1 MHETL
6 PLKKEQTDLSV
17 RVLVSA
23 FADDVMWKAI
33 LPDTEERNR
42 VMPVL
47 WRGVVAYCQRYGIVR
62 TTPDVTGIAAWTKPG
77 HAHPTLWKHLRTRFL
92 LARSVTLMSKP
103 SRERFIG
110 VMKQIE
116 ALHRQLMPQPHW
128 YLWALGVDPA
138 HQGQGIG
145 RSLLAPGMT
154 RAQEEGISCYL
165 ETQTEDNAMFY
176 RKRGFELLH
185 VAEFPETG
193 FKLWLMHKP
202 ASIGQLDMR

>member
-42 VMPVL
+42 VMLVL

-62 TTPDVTGIAAWTKPG
+62 TTPDVMGIACWTKTR
-77 HAHPTLWKHLRTRFL
+77 HAHPTLWKHLRTGFL
-92 LARSVTLMSKP
+92 LARSVTLMNKP

-145 RSLLAPGMT
+145 RSLLGPGMT
-154 RAQEEGISCYL
+154 CAQEDGIACYL

-193 FKLWLMHKP
+193 FKLWLMCKS